1 MKLFCVRHGETFHNL
16 EGRIQGQTNSR
27 LSPLGLRQCEAVAD
41 RLAAQSIDAIVS
53 SPLERAIDSAQV
65 VADKV
70 GVTLAT
76 DPRLMEINA
85 GIFQGLTWSEI
96 NDRYTAE
103 AARWKTQDPDFRIPQ
118 GESRRDVMLRA
129 QAAFDAIR
137 ATGKRSVVVLG
148 HGGSLS
154 AALKSLLGIPAER
167 NPFTLANGSITT
179 LVWESE
185 VRLLALNETAH
196 LHGLM
201 SGDGDL

>member
-27 LSPLGLRQCEAVAD
+27 LSPLGQRQCEAVAD

-96 NDRYTAE
+96 NDRYAAE

-129 QAAFDAIR
+129 GPR
-137 ATGKRSVVVLG
+137 LTRSVAGHRPVVVLA

-154 AALKSLLGIPAER
+154 AGLESLLGIPPQR
-167 NPFTLANGSITT
+167 NPFTLANGSIST
-179 LVWESE
+179 LIWESE
-185 VRLLALNETAH
+185 VRLFVQRGRTCM
-196 LHGLM
+196 G
-201 SGDGDL
+201 

>member
-1 MKLFCVRHGETFHNL
+1 MKLFCVRHGETFYNL

-27 LSPLGLRQCEAVAD
+27 LSPLGQRQCEAVAL
-41 RLAAQSIDAIVS
+41 RLVDQAIDAVVS

-65 VADKV
+65 IADKV

-85 GIFQGLTWSEI
+85 GIFQGLTWPEI
-96 NDRYTAE
+96 NDRYAAE

>member
-1 MKLFCVRHGETFHNL
+1 MKLFCVRHGETFYNL

-27 LSPLGLRQCEAVAD
+27 LSPLGQRQCEAVAG
-41 RLAAQSIDAIVS
+41 RLVDQAIDAVIS

-65 VADKV
+65 IADKV

-85 GIFQGLTWSEI
+85 GIFQGLTWPEI
-96 NDRYTAE
+96 NDRYSAE

-137 ATGKRSVVVLG
+137 ASGKRSVVVLA

-154 AALKSLLGIPAER
+154 AALKSLLGIPPER

-185 VRLLALNETAH
+185 VRLLALNETGH